1 MCFMIT
7 RRVLFYYFSQILYI
21 YTNISQGTPISIF
34 SYYFVMVKNLKYIVT
49 ASITS
54 RDSSN
59 KINESVCRNRI
70 KLFEQIFLHDQFIL
84 HASQASF
91 MVVLA
96 TTSVVQKIL
105 LNDVKLVLIYTYDQ
119 TKFVSRTILIDALA

>member
-1 MCFMIT
+1 MKIT
-7 RRVLFYYFSQILYI
+7 ICNYEFSRPL
-21 YTNISQGTPISIF
+21 
-34 SYYFVMVKNLKYIVT
+34 VEK
-49 ASITS
+49 
-54 RDSSN
+54 
-59 KINESVCRNRI
+59 
-70 KLFEQIFLHDQFIL
+70 KLILHDQFIL